1 MKIIRINESQFINLE
16 LVDYILIENDGI
28 RIFFQFDNS
37 SIRLLDDDAERFK
50 EYLEKVS
57 YFL

>member
-37 SIRLLDDDAERFK
+37 SIRLIDDDAERFK

>member
-1 MKIIRINESQFINLE
+1 MKIIKLNESQFINLE

-28 RIFFQFDNS
+28 RIFFQSDNS
-37 SIRLLDDDAERFK
+37 SIRLIDDDAERFK

>member
-28 RIFFQFDNS
+28 RIFFQSDNS
-37 SIRLLDDDAERFK
+37 SIRLINDDAECFK
-50 EYLEKVS
+50 AYLEKIS
-57 YFL
+57 HIL

>member
-1 MKIIRINESQFINLE
+1 MDLVNYISIEKNTIKIFLSTDSS
-16 LVDYILIENDGI
+16 VILIGN
-28 RIFFQFDNS
+28 
-37 SIRLLDDDAERFK
+37 DAERFK

>member
-1 MKIIRINESQFINLE
+1 MKIIKLNESQFINLE

-37 SIRLLDDDAERFK
+37 SIRLIDDDAERFK

>member
-16 LVDYILIENDGI
+16 LVDYISIEENTID
-28 RIFFQFDNS
+28 IFFIYGHS
-37 SIRLLDDDAERFK
+37 SIKLIGNDAERFK

>member
-37 SIRLLDDDAERFK
+37 SIRLINDDAERFK
-50 EYLEKVS
+50 KYLEKIS